1 MPHDDDDG
9 ARHGLDYCG
18 NLDKSGNRSRTAQ
31 NPTSAYVFPRCA
43 YFGHLSQDITNTTH
57 IHTMVRYLLAVDQSY
72 VLPYPFPMF
81 HMYRGADG
89 GWEMGRG
96 GVTGGQSGFFFP
108 LYPTPIPLPPFLLPP
123 SSSSSQSSSPSS
135 FPIPTHS
142 SLSPPSSPPRSFLL
156 PPSLHSSH
164 S

>member
-1 MPHDDDDG
+1 MRSLDEKQRADVMADVDLAEGNGHGIHSSDRAVDRVRKDHPQKLATVLMPASRPMSDREMPHDDDDG
-9 ARHGLDYCG
+9 ARRGLDYCG

-96 GVTGGQSGFFFP
+96 G
-108 LYPTPIPLPPFLLPP
+108 
-123 SSSSSQSSSPSS
+123 
-135 FPIPTHS
+135 
-142 SLSPPSSPPRSFLL
+142 
-156 PPSLHSSH
+156 
-164 S
+164 